1 MSKRQELIEKYTAAL
16 EKIGMDVDEELL
28 TAVTIA
34 CGPSIYNADSSTVSA
49 TSEGEM
55 LTVQNNFCTKK
66 LGIADEA
73 AAKAAVEKAVDAY
86 GRSNT
91 NKYRAV
97 LYYIITKQQG
107 KESVFA

>member
-1 MSKRQELIEKYTAAL
+1 MSKRQELIEKYADAL
-16 EKIGMDVDEELL
+16 RKIGMDVDTDLL

-34 CGPSIYNADSSTVSA
+34 CGPSIYNSDSSSVSSSS
-49 TSEGEM
+49 TSE
-55 LTVQNNFCTKK
+55 LQTVQNNFCMKK
-66 LGIADEA
+66 LGMTDADSA
-73 AAKAAVEKAVDAY
+73 MGAVQKAIETY

>member
-1 MSKRQELIEKYTAAL
+1 MSKRQELIEKYAEAL
-16 EKIGMDVDEELL
+16 SKIGMDADMKLL

-34 CGPSIYNADSSTVSA
+34 CGPSMYNADSSSVSA
-49 TSEGEM
+49 SSRDEL
-55 LTVQNNFCTKK
+55 LTVQNNFCMKK
-66 LGIADEA
+66 LGMADEDSA
-73 AAKAAVEKAVDAY
+73 MGAVQKAIETY

-107 KESVFA
+107 KEVVFS